1 MRVKEFRES
10 KGYTQ
15 QEIAK
20 ILGIKQGSYS
30 DKENER
36 RAFTVR
42 ELLILEILFG
52 VSISDMY
59 KDTKEEIENKL
70 NSKD

>member
-1 MRVKEFRES
+1 MRVKEFREK

-15 QEIAK
+15 QDIAI

-36 RAFTVR
+36 RPFTVK
-42 ELLILEILFG
+42 ELLILEILLD

-59 KDTKEEIENKL
+59 KDTKEEIKNKL
-70 NSKD
+70 NRG

>member
-1 MRVKEFRES
+1 MRVKEFREK

-15 QEIAK
+15 QDIAS

-36 RAFTVR
+36 RPFTVK
-42 ELLILEILFG
+42 ELLILEILLDA
-52 VSISDMY
+52 SISDMY
-59 KDTKEEIENKL
+59 KDTKEEIKNKL
-70 NSKD
+70 NRG